1 MWWLPAA
8 GAALKGITGYAS
20 GLKQRE
26 RSDALM
32 GKLQNLAN
40 YTPSE
45 REYVKRQ
52 REIAEGGDPFQNQ
65 MMQEQMNRVVGNIRQ
80 TGAENMQRT
89 EGSIIRQGM
98 ESSIVAAELRRKTAD
113 TTLRNV
119 AEQSRRIAAEN
130 RVTQERT
137 KREAEEKALRMQM
150 GVDDRMR
157 SANMQVA
164 QMKANR
170 PSRTE
175 MNWNILGNLAGA
187 GVQAYGD
194 FKAHSPW
201 TGMSS
206 DLLTNMS
213 NDDAQA
219 FWEGLTSEQ
228 QARFI
233 KYKQG
238 L

>member
-8 GAALKGITGYAS
+8 GSALKAVIGGISADR
-20 GLKQRE
+20 QRS
-26 RSDALM
+26 RSDKLM

-40 YTPSE
+40 ATPSE
-45 REYVKRQ
+45 REYIKKQRQ
-52 REIAEGGDPFQNQ
+52 IAEGGDPFQNQ
-65 MMQEQMNRVVGNIRQ
+65 LMQEQMNRVVGNIRQ
-80 TGAENMQRT
+80 TGADNMQRT

-98 ESSIVAAELRRKTAD
+98 ESSIVASELRRKTAD
-113 TTLRNV
+113 TTLRHV

-175 MNWNILGNLAGA
+175 MNWNILGNLASA
-187 GVQAYGD
+187 GVQAGADY
-194 FKAHSPW
+194 
-201 TGMSS
+201 S
-206 DLLTNMS
+206 DYYAPKS
-213 NDDAQA
+213 WDI
-219 FWEGLTSEQ
+219 EG
-228 QARFI
+228 
-233 KYKQG
+233 
-238 L
+238 

>member
-8 GAALKGITGYAS
+8 GSAIKGIIGYAS

-26 RSDALM
+26 RSDALI
-32 GKLQNLAN
+32 GKLKNLAN

-98 ESSIVAAELRRKTAD
+98 ESSIVASELRRKTAD
-113 TTLRNV
+113 VTLRNV

-130 RVTQERT
+130 RVAQERT

-150 GVDDRMR
+150 AVDDRKR

-164 QMKANR
+164 QMQSQM
-170 PSRTE
+170 PSRSELDFNFLT
-175 MNWNILGNLAGA
+175 NLAGV
-187 GVQAYGD
+187 GLQFGSDYSDWNLGD
-194 FKAHSPW
+194 KKEWP
-201 TGMSS
+201 
-206 DLLTNMS
+206 
-213 NDDAQA
+213 
-219 FWEGLTSEQ
+219 
-228 QARFI
+228 
-233 KYKQG
+233 
-238 L
+238 

>member
-8 GAALKGITGYAS
+8 GSALKAVIGGISADR
-20 GLKQRE
+20 QRS
-26 RSDALM
+26 RSDKLM

-40 YTPSE
+40 ATPSE
-45 REYVKRQ
+45 REYIKKQRQ
-52 REIAEGGDPFQNQ
+52 IAEGGDPFQNQ
-65 MMQEQMNRVVGNIRQ
+65 LMQEQMNRVVGNIRQ
-80 TGAENMQRT
+80 TGADNMQRT

-98 ESSIVAAELRRKTAD
+98 ESSIVASELRRKTAD
-113 TTLRNV
+113 TTLRHV

-187 GVQAYGD
+187 GMQGYGD

-201 TGMSS
+201 AGIDTGTFDEMD
-206 DLLTNMS
+206 DLSRT
-213 NDDAQA
+213 A
-219 FWEGLTSEQ
+219 FLKSLTSEQ
-228 QARFI
+228 QLRFLEHI
-233 KYKQG
+233 E
-238 L
+238 

>member
-8 GAALKGITGYAS
+8 GSAIKGIIGYAS

-26 RSDALM
+26 RSDALI
-32 GKLQNLAN
+32 GKLKNLAN

-98 ESSIVAAELRRKTAD
+98 ESSIVASELRRKTAD
-113 TTLRNV
+113 VTLRNI

-130 RVTQERT
+130 RVAQERT
-137 KREAEEKALRMQM
+137 KREAEEKALRMEM
-150 GVDDRMR
+150 GVEGRQRQADIQ
-157 SANMQVA
+157 AA
-164 QMKANR
+164 QYYANR
-170 PSRTE
+170 PSRLE
-175 MNWNILGNLAGA
+175 RNWNLLGNLAQA
-187 GVQAYGD
+187 GVQAGGDYLDVLKREQDMKDYEQKLKWKQQYSASGD
-194 FKAHSPW
+194 F
-201 TGMSS
+201 
-206 DLLTNMS
+206 
-213 NDDAQA
+213 
-219 FWEGLTSEQ
+219 
-228 QARFI
+228 
-233 KYKQG
+233 
-238 L
+238 

>member
-8 GAALKGITGYAS
+8 GSAIKGIIGYAS

-26 RSDALM
+26 RSDALI
-32 GKLQNLAN
+32 GKLKNLAN

-98 ESSIVAAELRRKTAD
+98 ESSIVASELRRKTAD
-113 TTLRNV
+113 VTLRNI

-130 RVTQERT
+130 RVAQERT

-150 GVDDRMR
+150 GVDDRR
-157 SANMQVA
+157 RGVNMQVA
-164 QMKANR
+164 EMQANR
-170 PSRTE
+170 PSRE
-175 MNWNILGNLAGA
+175 QMNWDILGNLAQA
-187 GVQAYGD
+187 GVQAGGDYLDLLKREQDMEDYEQKLKWKQQYSASGD
-194 FKAHSPW
+194 F
-201 TGMSS
+201 
-206 DLLTNMS
+206 
-213 NDDAQA
+213 
-219 FWEGLTSEQ
+219 
-228 QARFI
+228 
-233 KYKQG
+233 
-238 L
+238 